1 MQGMRDPA
9 VAWQQRTPSK
19 EAPKKR
25 SNSSD
30 MVAISMSLKV
40 AFDREAP
47 SSE

>member
-25 SNSSD
+25 SSSSD
-30 MVAISMSLKV
+30 MVAILMSLKV
-40 AFDREAP
+40 SVERQVP
-47 SSE
+47 SSK

>member
-25 SNSSD
+25 SNSSG
-30 MVAISMSLKV
+30 MVPVPMSLKV
-40 AFDREAP
+40 LFDG
-47 SSE
+47 

>member
-9 VAWQQRTPSK
+9 MAWQQRTPSQ

-30 MVAISMSLKV
+30 MVAILMSLKV
-40 AFDREAP
+40 SFAR
-47 SSE
+47 